1 MKSLLNLIFAVF
13 VVYVA
18 YLAWEKL
25 SSQDQTEVV
34 SRIDNAADS
43 FAQKLAT
50 KTSEFL
56 AGKSPTKPE
65 PYPDTGRL
73 PGGRG
78 RTGELGS
85 TDRGPPPGGRTG
97 ELGSTDRGPPPDSTP
112 FAPGGGNNAAQ

>member
-73 PGGRG
+73 PGGR
-78 RTGELGS
+78 
-85 TDRGPPPGGRTG
+85 TG